1 MKMTSAPGA
10 ELLSRRAS
18 ILVCLL
24 LQACVT
30 SPTTAQQVH
39 SSKAID
45 RLGALSEG
53 LETLTAETLRC
64 VVSITGETYVP
75 EQDYYGDHA
84 KESNVLASASQ
95 TEGSGIIVSSD
106 GYVVTNAHVVMGER
120 NLRIAMRNAEGE
132 IEESVARVIGIDRV
146 SDLAVLKISG
156 DHLPF
161 INLEQAKPAKQGEIT
176 LAFGNPY
183 GMERT
188 VTMGIVSATDRQMAP
203 DDPRLWIQTDAAIN
217 PGNSGG
223 PLVDVRGHLLGINT
237 LVYSESGGYEGIALA
252 IPAPTVREVFRG
264 LVEHGKVERV
274 TLGLAPLAFDSG
286 IAKALHL
293 DRPYGILVEDVVVG
307 GPAFAA
313 GMQPGDV
320 LVDIDGHEA
329 TGIVEFSRLLKT
341 LKPKVPVNV
350 NVWRASG
357 LQVLHIT
364 PVVDEA
370 DSLPLAARINARRN
384 FVQRLEIL
392 AVPIDAGVER
402 LVGPT
407 RYRQGVV
414 VAARSSTLRI
424 SSDALQVRD
433 IIYQVN
439 GQQVTDLK
447 SLREVLKGV
456 PDGSPL
462 VLQIER
468 DHNLHYVPVGAA
480 GP

>member
-10 ELLSRRAS
+10 GPLSRRAS
-18 ILVCLL
+18 ILLCLL

-30 SPTTAQQVH
+30 SPATSQQVR
-39 SSKAID
+39 SSKAVD
-45 RLGALSEG
+45 RLGAISEG

-75 EQDYYGDHA
+75 EQDYYGDRA

-106 GYVVTNAHVVMGER
+106 GYVVTNAHVVIGER
-120 NLRIAMRNAEGE
+120 NLRVAMRNADGA
-132 IEESVARVIGIDRV
+132 IEESGARVIGIDRV

-156 DHLPF
+156 NNLPF

-252 IPAPTVREVFRG
+252 IPAMTVREVFHG
-264 LVEHGKVERV
+264 LVEHGRVERV

-286 IAKALHL
+286 IAKALRL
-293 DRPYGILVEDVVVG
+293 DRPYGILAEDVVVG
-307 GPAFAA
+307 GPAFEA

-329 TGIVEFSRLLKT
+329 TNIVEFSRLLKT

-350 NVWRASG
+350 NVWRATG
-357 LQVLHIT
+357 PQVLHIT

-384 FVQRLEIL
+384 LIQRLEIL
-392 AVPIDAGVER
+392 AVTIDAGVER

-424 SSDALQVRD
+424 GSDALQVRD

-439 GQQVTDLK
+439 GQQVTDVK
-447 SLREVLKGV
+447 SLREVLKGI

-468 DHNLHYVPVGAA
+468 DHNLHYVPVGTL
-480 GP
+480 